1 MKTGRR
7 AAEMGPFLLLEEG
20 GPPPPPAVLVRVVD
34 VDHLPPGR
42 GGGKETAIGAT

>member
-1 MKTGRR
+1 MARFAFGGRG
-7 AAEMGPFLLLEEG
+7 AS
-20 GPPPPPAVLVRVVD
+20 PPPAVLVRVVD